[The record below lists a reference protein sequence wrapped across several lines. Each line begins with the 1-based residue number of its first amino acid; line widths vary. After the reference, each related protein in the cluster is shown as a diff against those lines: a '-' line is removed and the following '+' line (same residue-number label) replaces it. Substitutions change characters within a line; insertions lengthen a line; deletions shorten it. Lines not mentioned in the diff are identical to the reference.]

1 LDIIEEIFWP
11 LFVHL
16 FSFSEHILSL
26 QLWLS
31 YRSQDHYLITF
42 DVSLTP
48 KTLFTPESMSWFSSP
63 GAGGGAPSRLQP
75 AVPSLMESRDAEA
88 VVSRARLDA
97 RSIASKPAPVA
108 KSWAH
113 FVAGG

>member
-1 LDIIEEIFWP
+1 VHPFLSQNT
-11 LFVHL
+11 LFHFNYGLVTAL
-16 FSFSEHILSL
+16 KITISV
-26 QLWLS
+26 
-31 YRSQDHYLITF
+31 TF
-42 DVSLTP
+42 DVSLTL
-48 KTLFTPESMSWFSSP
+48 KALFTPEPMSWFSSS

-75 AVPSLMESRDAEA
+75 ALPLLIESRDAEA
-88 VVSRARLDA
+88 VVSRPRLDA